1 MIARGYRRY
10 QRICTARELRVGDLV
25 TQSGIIVVPRNTNTL
40 SVCKQKEAS
49 Y

>member
-1 MIARGYRRY
+1 MIANGNRCYE
-10 QRICTARELRVGDLV
+10 RICTARELRVGDLAI
-25 TQSGIIVVPRNTNTL
+25 QSGIIVVPRNTNTL